1 MQGVLV
7 ELAKGA
13 ASIESRSLRRVIEAG
28 YRHWRLFAGMVG
40 TVFLLAILFTLF
52 SKKQYQSEMKLLIQ
66 NARTNSVITAD
77 RSAAPSTSDVTEQEI
92 NSELE
97 VLQSADVLGQVAD
110 PGWNPAD
117 KKNMTPQQL
126 KAHELKVTQTRKRL
140 SIEAARKSNV
150 IDISALNPDPKE
162 ANETL
167 QRLTDAYMAQ
177 RKRLS
182 RPGGATQFFS
192 EEAAR
197 YLSEWQQ
204 ANNKL
209 VEFQQQNHLV
219 SVPETEEN
227 IKRELDRVN
236 SDLQTANVSL
246 GETNHKLN
254 AVGHQLQGVPSRQST
269 QQRTLANQYS
279 IQQMQTL
286 LVQLANKRTEA
297 VTRYKSTDPLVQDID
312 HQIANTQDALKQAIA
327 DKQQEDTTDV
337 SPVWQQLKGS
347 SSLEQVNRSALMGR
361 IASLNIAKDD
371 LQKRLAKAQDL
382 AVRYDNLKT
391 RTEEAQ
397 NNYKTFSEKR
407 DQAQIEDA
415 MDEHQLVNVAV
426 AESPTLSYRAYSP
439 KPLQNLAL
447 GLLTGLFLA
456 CGLVY
461 FAELSRSTI
470 ANAQELEAFSSTPVL
485 ASIPLD
491 ALPGGAAAP
500 NKFATASS
508 QPADNAYP
516 KNGRLAHAV
525 QQVNAAAQRIA
536 ER

>member
-1 MQGVLV
+1 M

-13 ASIESRSLRRVIEAG
+13 VPTESRSLRRVIEAG
-28 YRHWRLFAGMVG
+28 YRHWKLFAGMLSV
-40 TVFLLAILFTLF
+40 VLLLAILFTLF

-66 NARTNSVITAD
+66 NARSNSVITAD
-77 RSAAPSTSDVTEQEI
+77 RSATPSSSDVTEQEI

-97 VLQSADVLGQVAD
+97 VLQSEDVLSQVAD

-117 KKNMTPQQL
+117 KQKMTLQQL
-126 KAHELKVTQTRKRL
+126 KEHEKKVTQTRKRL

-150 IDISALNPDPKE
+150 IQISALNPDLKE

-167 QRLTDAYMAQ
+167 QRLTTAYMAQ

-182 RPGGATQFFS
+182 RPGGATEFFA
-192 EEAAR
+192 EEATR
-197 YLSEWQQ
+197 YQNEWQQ
-204 ANNKL
+204 AHNKL

-219 SVPETEEN
+219 SVPEMEDS

-246 GETNHKLN
+246 TETNHKLN
-254 AVGHQLQGVPSRQST
+254 AVSHQLRAVPSRQST

-297 VTRYKSTDPLVQDID
+297 VTRYKTTDPLVQDID

-337 SPVWQQLKGS
+337 SPLWQQLKGS
-347 SSLEQVNRSALMGR
+347 SSLEQVNRGALLGR
-361 IASLNIAKDD
+361 IVSLNVAKED
-371 LQKRLAKAQDL
+371 LQKRLAQAQDL
-382 AVRYDNLKT
+382 AVQYDNLKT
-391 RTEEAQ
+391 HAEEAQ

-470 ANAQELEAFSSTPVL
+470 ANAQELEAFSPAPVL

-491 ALPGGAAAP
+491 AMGAGSTVP
-500 NKFATASS
+500 NKFTAGVSE
-508 QPADNAYP
+508 PADSVYP
-516 KNGRLAHAV
+516 RNGRLAHAV
-525 QQVNAAAQRIA
+525 QQVNAASQRIA

>member
-1 MQGVLV
+1 
-7 ELAKGA
+7 
-13 ASIESRSLRRVIEAG
+13 
-28 YRHWRLFAGMVG
+28 MVSAI
-40 TVFLLAILFTLF
+40 FLLAILFTLI

-66 NARTNSVITAD
+66 NARTNSVITATAD
-77 RSAAPSTSDVTEQEI
+77 RSAAVTTTDVTEQEI

-97 VLQSADVLGQVAD
+97 VLQSEDVLSQVAD
-110 PGWNPAD
+110 PGWNPAN
-117 KKNMTPQQL
+117 KEKLTMQQM

-150 IDISALNPDPKE
+150 IQVSVLNPDPKE
-162 ANETL
+162 ATETL

-192 EEAAR
+192 DEATR
-197 YLSEWQQ
+197 YLHEWQQ
-204 ANNKL
+204 ANNML
-209 VEFQQQNHLV
+209 VQFQQQNHLV
-219 SVPETEEN
+219 SVPEMEDSL
-227 IKRELDRVN
+227 KHELDRVN
-236 SDLQTANVSL
+236 SDLETANVSL
-246 GETNHKLN
+246 AETNHKLN
-254 AVGHQLQGVPSRQST
+254 AVGNQLQAIPSRQST
-269 QQRTLANQYS
+269 QQRTIANQSS

-297 VTRYKSTDPLVQDID
+297 VTRYKATDPLVQDID
-312 HQIANTQDALKQAIA
+312 QQIANTQAALKHAIS

-347 SSLEQVNRSALMGR
+347 SSMEQVNRSALLGR
-361 IASLNIAKDD
+361 ITSLNLAKDG
-371 LQKRLAKAQDL
+371 LQKRLASAQDL
-382 AVRYDNLKT
+382 AVQFDNLKT
-391 RTEEAQ
+391 RSEEAQ

-426 AESPTLSYRAYSP
+426 AESPTLSYRPYTP
-439 KPLQNLAL
+439 KTLQNLAL

-470 ANAQELEAFSSTPVL
+470 ANAQELEAFSATPVL

-491 ALPGGAAAP
+491 HLSAGATSTNTFAAEA
-500 NKFATASS
+500 N
-508 QPADNAYP
+508 QPVNSAYP
-516 KNGRLAHAV
+516 RNGRLAHAV
-525 QQVNAAAQRIA
+525 QQVNAASQRIA